1 MRYRVPDMTC
11 GHCVRSLRD
20 AFDRHLPGVTVDIDL
35 TKREVS
41 SETADPEALAKAVR
55 AAGYEI
61 DANT

>member
-20 AFDRHLPGVTVDIDL
+20 AFDRHLPGVPVDIDL
-35 TKREVS
+35 AKREVS
-41 SETADPEALAKAVR
+41 SETADPAALADAIR

-61 DANT
+61 DANA